1 VKSTTL
7 KQHCAAHQGAAL
19 PETTVPALGFVDV
32 TPSATWTFLAQP
44 TEVDLQ
50 RADGA
55 RLRMHCRKPQFPLA
69 ALVRTFLEAH

>member
-1 VKSTTL
+1 
-7 KQHCAAHQGAAL
+7 
-19 PETTVPALGFVDV
+19 VDV